1 MTRIGSGGSRPKGN
15 TTWTPGDGGPTMNLA
30 MVAVDASGAPV
41 RISGAALAGGPLLVL
56 SPGRRL
62 QDLARVNAGQGGGAF
77 PAAFQRAAALAAPGA
92 ANEALATVP
101 EQLPA
106 RWGVPTFYGGSPYGP
121 PYELENRTAEW
132 ALSTMAREA
141 FGPLDRQARMAQ
153 RVHPRGPVLTE
164 GPTFLA
170 ALYNVTP
177 TPPYLGVALDAVR

>member
-1 MTRIGSGGSRPKGN
+1 
-15 TTWTPGDGGPTMNLA
+15 
-30 MVAVDASGAPV
+30 MVAVDPSGAPV

-62 QDLARVNAGQGGGAF
+62 QDVARVSAGQGGSF
-77 PAAFQRAAALAAPGA
+77 PAAFRRAAAPLAVAQSPS
-92 ANEALATVP
+92 EALATVP

-106 RWGVPTFYGGSPYGP
+106 RWGIPSFFGGAPYGP

-153 RVHPRGPVLTE
+153 RVHPRGPALTE

-177 TPPYLGVALDAVR
+177 GPPHLGVAIDANR

>member
-1 MTRIGSGGSRPKGN
+1 M
-15 TTWTPGDGGPTMNLA
+15 DLA
-30 MVAVDASGAPV
+30 LVAVDASGAPV

-62 QDLARVNAGQGGGAF
+62 QDVARLNAGQGGAF
-77 PAAFQRAAALAAPGA
+77 PAAFQRAAAPLAAPGA
-92 ANEALATVP
+92 ASEALSTVP
-101 EQLPA
+101 EQPPA
-106 RWGVPTFYGGSPYGP
+106 RWGIPTFYGGAPYGP

-132 ALSTMAREA
+132 ALSTVAREA
-141 FGPLDRQARMAQ
+141 FGPLDRQARLAQ

-170 ALYNVTP
+170 ALYNVAP